1 MSVPESLANFV
12 CSIGHRLS
20 SWQRF
25 AIARYLPS
33 KANQM
38 TQKHINLSL
47 MTLSAVAS
55 IGMLAALPSGSGITI
70 AQAQTFV
77 ALPTPNLTETI
88 ATIQNNPNVHQ
99 DSLWVHNGETLYS
112 LFARLNI
119 KDTRALAWL
128 RKAPLARPFVNP
140 QAGQFLSAGVYADG
154 RLSYLRLYMDGPH
167 TNDSRTIE
175 ISRYGDEFQIRRLPF
190 TFDKEE
196 VTVDVTIQESL
207 TKTALKNKIPEEVLE
222 QVKAVWEGQVDPIK
236 NIRPND
242 QLRLVYEKKFA
253 DGFFVRNGQLLAI
266 QVIKND
272 KTIPEV
278 YEAFWFDKNQAG
290 SFYTL
295 DGQSSRQTFM
305 RIPLESQSVSSE
317 FAPLRR
323 HPVTGVIRPHNGT
336 DFRAPSGSRIF
347 AASNGTISFVG
358 YEKRGYGHYI
368 KIDHGDGRTT
378 LYAHMSRLQKGIRKG
393 MKVKKGDIIGYV
405 GMTGLATGPHLH
417 YELMIDGIQVNPK
430 TADLPDTENLSD
442 FQLAQLTA
450 QSEGYIQLFD
460 HLAQE
465 KQLAIPSMLKHEEKQ
480 RAMTAQKDTEK
491 TQTNDTK
498 VS

>member
-1 MSVPESLANFV
+1 MSAPESFANFV
-12 CSIGHRLS
+12 CSLGHRFS
-20 SWQRF
+20 AWQRV
-25 AIARYLPS
+25 AMTRYMPK
-33 KANQM
+33 KANKM
-38 TQKHINLSL
+38 TKKHLQLSF
-47 MTLSAVAS
+47 MTLSAVTS
-55 IGMLAALPSGSGITI
+55 IGLLIALPQGTGIQL
-70 AQAQTFV
+70 AQAQTYI
-77 ALPTPNLTETI
+77 ALPPPDLSETI
-88 ATIQNNPNVHQ
+88 ATIQKNPDVHQ
-99 DSLWVHNGETLYS
+99 DSLWIRQGETLYS
-112 LFARLNI
+112 LFARLHI
-119 KDTRALAWL
+119 KDNRAFSWL
-128 RKAPLARPFVNP
+128 RKAPLARPIINP
-140 QAGQFLSAGVYADG
+140 QAGQFLSAGVYSDG
-154 RLSYLRLYMDGPH
+154 RLSYLRLYMEGPH
-167 TNDSRTIE
+167 DHDSRTIE
-175 ISRYGDEFQIRRLPF
+175 VSRYGNEFQIRRLPF

-196 VTVDVTIQESL
+196 VTVDVTIEGSL
-207 TKTALKNKIPEEVLE
+207 TATAKKNKIPDEILE
-222 QVKAVWEGQVDPIK
+222 QVQGVWEGQVNPIK
-236 NIRPND
+236 NIRTND

-253 DGFFVRNGQLLAI
+253 DGFFVRNGQLLAV
-266 QVIKND
+266 QVVKND
-272 KTIPEV
+272 PKKPEV
-278 YEAFWFDKNQAG
+278 HEAFWFDKNQAG

-378 LYAHMSRLQKGIRKG
+378 LYAHMSRIQKGMRKG
-393 MKVKKGDIIGYV
+393 KRVKKGDIIGYV

-417 YELMIDGIQVNPK
+417 YELIIDGIQVNPK

-465 KQLAIPSMLKHEEKQ
+465 KQLAIPSEIKQQEEEP
-480 RAMTAQKDTEK
+480 AMTAQKEETK
-491 TQTNDTK
+491 TSTSTTK